1 MKKHIFKYLI
11 EFLVVVSGIII
22 SLNIE
27 KNKALDYKND
37 LKDQSLRRLI
47 TNIEQDIKDSEINK
61 KIYQTGIKAC
71 SRVIANPNNLFKNH
85 KDSLGY
91 YLNAINM
98 SGTIFVDNQEEYL
111 TLRNSGFLELIE
123 DDSLVTSIQKK
134 YSHHL
139 FYKNLENYI
148 KDINDDLNDIIY
160 NKTSYKAKG
169 KSGVIGNYGS
179 YISTETLTN
188 YDLNIISRKQ
198 DMAIFYLEFIEGSI
212 KSNQSLIELIK
223 MEIKKN

>member
-47 TNIEQDIKDSEINK
+47 KNIEQDIKDSEINK
-61 KIYQTGIKAC
+61 GIYQTGIKAC
-71 SRVIANPNNLFKNH
+71 NRLIANSNNLFKNH

-134 YSHHL
+134 YSHHS
-139 FYKNLENYI
+139 FYKSIENYI
-148 KDINDDLNDIIY
+148 KDINDDLNDVIY
-160 NKTSYKAKG
+160 SKTSFKAKG

-179 YISTETLTN
+179 YIHSQNLTN
-188 YDLNIISRKQ
+188 YDLNIISRKK
-198 DMAIFYLEFIEGSI
+198 DISIFYLEFIESSI
-212 KSNQSLIELIK
+212 KSDQALIELIK

>member
-47 TNIEQDIKDSEINK
+47 NNIEQDIKDSEINK
-61 KIYQTGIKAC
+61 GIYQTGIKAC
-71 SRVIANPNNLFKNH
+71 NRLIANSNNLFKNH

-91 YLNAINM
+91 YLNAINI

-134 YSHHL
+134 YSHHS
-139 FYKNLENYI
+139 FYKSIENYI
-148 KDINDDLNDIIY
+148 KDINDDLNDVTY
-160 NKTSYKAKG
+160 SKTSFKAKG

-179 YISTETLTN
+179 YIHSQNLTN
-188 YDLNIISRKQ
+188 YDLNIISRKK
-198 DMAIFYLEFIEGSI
+198 DMSIFYLEFIESSI
-212 KSNQSLIELIK
+212 KSDQALIELIK

>member
-47 TNIEQDIKDSEINK
+47 KNIEQDIKDSEINK
-61 KIYQTGIKAC
+61 GIYQTGIKAC
-71 SRVIANPNNLFKNH
+71 NRLIANSNNLFKNH

-134 YSHHL
+134 YSHHS
-139 FYKNLENYI
+139 FYKSIENYI
-148 KDINDDLNDIIY
+148 KDINDDLNDVIY
-160 NKTSYKAKG
+160 SKTSFKAKG

-179 YISTETLTN
+179 YIHSQNLTN
-188 YDLNIISRKQ
+188 YDLNIISRKK
-198 DMAIFYLEFIEGSI
+198 DMSIFYLEFIESSI
-212 KSNQSLIELIK
+212 KSDQALIELIK

>member
-1 MKKHIFKYLI
+1 
-11 EFLVVVSGIII
+11 
-22 SLNIE
+22 
-27 KNKALDYKND
+27 
-37 LKDQSLRRLI
+37 DQSLRRLI
-47 TNIEQDIKDSEINK
+47 KNIEQDIKDSEINK
-61 KIYQTGIKAC
+61 GIYQTGIKAC
-71 SRVIANPNNLFKNH
+71 NRLIANSNNLFKNH

-134 YSHHL
+134 YSHHS
-139 FYKNLENYI
+139 FYKSIENYI
-148 KDINDDLNDIIY
+148 KDINDDLNDVTY
-160 NKTSYKAKG
+160 SKTSFKAKG

-179 YISTETLTN
+179 YIHSQNLTN
-188 YDLNIISRKQ
+188 YDLNIISRKK
-198 DMAIFYLEFIEGSI
+198 DMSIFYLEFIDSSI
-212 KSNQSLIELIK
+212 KSDQALIELIK

>member
-71 SRVIANPNNLFKNH
+71 SRVITNSNNLFKNH

-169 KSGVIGNYGS
+169 KSGVLGNYGS
-179 YISTETLTN
+179 YISPENLTN
-188 YDLNIISRKQ
+188 YDLNIISRKK

>member
-47 TNIEQDIKDSEINK
+47 NNIEQDIKDSEINK
-61 KIYQTGIKAC
+61 GIYQTGIKAC
-71 SRVIANPNNLFKNH
+71 NRLIANSNNLFKNH

-134 YSHHL
+134 YSHHS
-139 FYKNLENYI
+139 FYKSIEDYI
-148 KDINDDLNDIIY
+148 KDINDDLNDVTY
-160 NKTSYKAKG
+160 SKTSFKAKG

-198 DMAIFYLEFIEGSI
+198 DMAIFYLEFIESSI
-212 KSNQSLIELIK
+212 KSNQALIELIK

>member
-47 TNIEQDIKDSEINK
+47 KNIEQDIKDSEINK
-61 KIYQTGIKAC
+61 GIYQTGIKAC
-71 SRVIANPNNLFKNH
+71 NRLIANSNNLFKNH

-134 YSHHL
+134 YSHHS
-139 FYKNLENYI
+139 FYKSIENYI
-148 KDINDDLNDIIY
+148 KDINDDLNDVTY
-160 NKTSYKAKG
+160 SKTSFKAKG

-179 YISTETLTN
+179 YIHSQNLTN
-188 YDLNIISRKQ
+188 YDLNIISRKK
-198 DMAIFYLEFIEGSI
+198 DISIFYLEFIESSI
-212 KSNQSLIELIK
+212 KSDQALIELIK